1 MALHVF
7 QLTILPRNLRSDA
20 LRGQVPPVSARTD
33 EKTQEWHYTR
43 GLLWRSQEIAR
54 IPGSLQLQEAIEL
67 LGSLSADWQVPEFSE
82 VDIWDTLD
90 ICGAAIIPR
99 NHPSVQFM
107 VWGQGSI
114 SAVLSP
120 LLSSPE
126 VRLLVDRLEFVE
138 LGLTEQ
144 IEVIDNRTQT
154 FSWSKSRKQRN
165 KLI

>member
-1 MALHVF
+1 M
-7 QLTILPRNLRSDA
+7 
-20 LRGQVPPVSARTD
+20 
-33 EKTQEWHYTR
+33 
-43 GLLWRSQEIAR
+43 
-54 IPGSLQLQEAIEL
+54 
-67 LGSLSADWQVPEFSE
+67 
-82 VDIWDTLD
+82 DIGDTLD

-99 NHPSVQFM
+99 NHPSAQFM

-154 FSWSKSRKQRN
+154 FS
-165 KLI
+165 